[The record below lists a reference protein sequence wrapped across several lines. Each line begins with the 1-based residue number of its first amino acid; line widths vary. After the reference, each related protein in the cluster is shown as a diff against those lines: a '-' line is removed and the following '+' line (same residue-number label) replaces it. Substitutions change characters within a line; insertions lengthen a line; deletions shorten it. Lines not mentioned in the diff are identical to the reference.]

1 MKPIII
7 IAIVFGI
14 IITVTG
20 YIFYVAIE
28 EQSRMEQQVK
38 LNECASIL
46 GQFKLGF
53 GSQIEEYNENVLSA
67 NDECM
72 QEYNKKYSNLNDV
85 KRIKAD
91 FDPQFSS
98 HFGGL
103 YCTQDEYGYVT
114 MTGQFT
120 NGPDPFSSI
129 YFTLGILDNNDR
141 IVATGIGDVSNIG
154 SYQTKMFDASAK
166 WSGNFK
172 ECIIEVDTT
181 YP

>member
-1 MKPIII
+1 MIEKIFDNID
-7 IAIVFGI
+7 
-14 IITVTG
+14 TVNHNSFISKTD
-20 YIFYVAIE
+20 FD
-28 EQSRMEQQVK
+28 SSNWRDK
-38 LNECASIL
+38 S
-46 GQFKLGF
+46 F
-53 GSQIEEYNENVLSA
+53 ENVV
-67 NDECM
+67 
-72 QEYNKKYSNLNDV
+72 QEYGIQVIRNEDV
-85 KRIKAD
+85 AVEGAVTQLED
-91 FDPQFSS
+91 EGFS
-98 HFGGL
+98 GL